1 MQTSID
7 RKIIQELQK
16 DGRKKYTALARMLG
30 VSEGTIRNRVRDLQK
45 RGTIKVT
52 AVVNPEVLGYTF
64 ISVIG
69 MQVKINDLQ
78 RVGETLAQNP
88 LVYYAAF
95 VSGRYDILLIIMN
108 RTPGELSDFIKYLS
122 AIPSIVRTETF
133 QNLEVIK
140 SPWME
145 PGLSFLPPG
154 NQE

>member
-1 MQTSID
+1 MQTRID

-16 DGRKKYTALARMLG
+16 DGRKKYTDIAGMLG
-30 VSEGTIRNRVRDLQK
+30 VSEGTIRNRVKVLLKQ
-45 RGTIKVT
+45 GTLKVT
-52 AVVNPEVLGYTF
+52 AVVNPQELGYTF
-64 ISVIG
+64 ISIIG
-69 MQVKINDLQ
+69 MQVRINDLQ
-78 RVGETLAQNP
+78 RVGETLTQNP
-88 LVYYAAF
+88 HVYYAAF
-95 VSGRYDILLIIMN
+95 VSGRYDILIIVMN

-145 PGLSFLPPG
+145 PGLSFYPQG